1 MQTAQSQASVQVPV
15 QAAVQ
20 WTEMALPISVGSA
33 HLVLRQCQP
42 RAAAPLAQVV
52 VAGAMGVQQSYYQ
65 AFARWLA
72 EQGYGVT
79 TFDYRG
85 HGLSLQVPLRDARA
99 DLLDWAKD
107 CELVA
112 AQLKQQFPQQPLIW
126 IGHSVGSQLPG
137 LASIPLPINGL
148 LSVGSG
154 SGYWRDNAAPT
165 KRMVRLFWWGVA
177 PLVTALYGAFP
188 GRKLG
193 IVGDL
198 PAGVIWQ
205 WRRWCLNPLYAM
217 GVEGRWA
224 AEAYAA
230 AHYPLHALYFED
242 DEMMS
247 LASVQSLV
255 DWYKSAP
262 STLER
267 VDPGLAPSGRIGHLG
282 YFKEEMRELLW
293 QPLLPLLQSWRD
305 GDRGPGK
312 PLFGPL
318 ESPV

>member
-1 MQTAQSQASVQVPV
+1 MHTAELPPP
-15 QAAVQ
+15 VQ
-20 WTEMALPISVGSA
+20 WTEMALPISVDSA

-42 RAAAPLAQVV
+42 KAAVSLAQVV

-65 AFARWLA
+65 PFARWLA

-85 HGLSLQVPLRDARA
+85 HGLSLQVPLRDAKA

-112 AQLKQQFPQQPLIW
+112 AQLQKQFPGQALIW

-165 KRMVRLFWWGVA
+165 RRVIRLFWWGVA

-198 PAGVIWQ
+198 PAGVISQ
-205 WRRWCLNPLYAM
+205 WRRWCLNPFYAI
-217 GVEGRWA
+217 GAEGQWA

-230 AHYPLHALYFED
+230 ARYPLHALYFED

-255 DWYKSAP
+255 CWYKSSP

-267 VDPGLAPSGRIGHLG
+267 VDPAMVPSGRIGHLG
-282 YFKEEMRELLW
+282 YFKEEMCELLW
-293 QPLLPLLQSWRD
+293 RPLLPLLESWRE
-305 GDRGPGK
+305 GDRGAGK
-312 PLFGPL
+312 PLFGPQ
-318 ESPV
+318 ESPD

>member
-1 MQTAQSQASVQVPV
+1 MQSAT

-20 WTEMALPISVGSA
+20 WTEMALPISNGA
-33 HLVLRQCQP
+33 RALALRQCQP
-42 RAAAPLAQVV
+42 QAGKALAQLV
-52 VAGAMGVQQSYYQ
+52 VAPAMGVQQSYYQ
-65 AFARWLA
+65 SFASWLA

-85 HGLSLQVPLRDARA
+85 HGLSLQGPLRGAKA
-99 DLLDWAKD
+99 DLLDWAQD

-112 AQLKQQFPQQPLIW
+112 SHIRQQFPGQALVW

-137 LASIPLPINGL
+137 LASLPMPIDGL

-165 KRMVRLFWWGVA
+165 RRLVRLFWWGIA
-177 PLVTALYGAFP
+177 PLATALCGGFP

-193 IVGDL
+193 IIGDL
-198 PAGVIWQ
+198 PAGVLWQ
-205 WRRWCLNPLYAM
+205 WRRWCLNPNYGIGA
-217 GVEGRWA
+217 EGEWA
-224 AEAYAA
+224 AKAYAA

-255 DWYKSAP
+255 DWYQNAP
-262 STLER
+262 SFLER
-267 VDPGLAPSGRIGHLG
+267 VDPAIAPKGRIGHMG
-282 YFKEEMRELLW
+282 YFREEMRELLW
-293 QPLLPLLQSWRD
+293 RPLLPLLQSWSQGSRS
-305 GDRGPGK
+305 PGK
-312 PLFGPL
+312 PLFGPQ
-318 ESPV
+318 ESPA